1 MNTESVG
8 ILNHSNRLFR
18 TCIVAIAALLAAA
31 TLVACARSQPQRP
44 STAEDEAAIAEF
56 NARYLKA
63 INDGDSATLASLTT
77 PEHIMIPP
85 GRPPIVGKE
94 ANDAANA
101 RVAQTSRIE
110 ETWSPQETVIS
121 GDLAYQRGT
130 FTVAATPKAG
140 GTTRNMSGTFLRIY
154 KRQPDGAWRMVRDMF
169 NTDQPVGGSLGAP
182 ANSVA
187 PAPTPP

>member
-1 MNTESVG
+1 MIAKNLVLRRCATAAAV
-8 ILNHSNRLFR
+8 L
-18 TCIVAIAALLAAA
+18 VIAASLAACETPRA
-31 TLVACARSQPQRP
+31 QRP
-44 STAEDEAAIAEF
+44 STAEDEAAITEF
-56 NARYLKA
+56 NKRYLKA

-77 PEHIMIPP
+77 PEHIMIAP

-101 RVAQTSRIE
+101 RVAQMFRIE
-110 ETWSPQETVIS
+110 ETWAPQETFIS

-140 GTTRNMSGTFLRIY
+140 GTTRNTRGTFLRIY

-169 NTDQPVGGSLGAP
+169 NSEQPAAPTAP
-182 ANSVA
+182 AA
-187 PAPTPP
+187 PD